1 MTAGRGKNK
10 VKEFFAKSKLFS
22 FFAKAASYLF
32 SKAESSIT
40 GKIFSSYDENLLEKG
55 LLYKSARKM
64 QLDKRFFRPL
74 KRTTSKLISQSVIL
88 SKLNLYLSSFLS
100 IGLNVYGLFFIT
112 SGIGFLIVGLL
123 KYYSFNVQSLSYR
136 EFLLSVV
143 LILAS
148 IPLLFSSLSLASAV
162 CRSKRASAIV
172 FDWLG
177 CKSETFER
185 VTTVT
190 SYSKLAIPIGLLVAV
205 LSVWISP
212 IRLILALVALVFLL
226 AVFYVPETG
235 IVGILF
241 CMPFVS
247 SGALNNLLLYTA
259 ICFVL
264 KYIRGKRTIR
274 FDTLG
279 IVVLLFS
286 IVCLFNYPNL
296 YSETGVRFAADS
308 VFSGLVLFFLITNL
322 MKSKKWIKRCI
333 KSLYASYFLV
343 MIFGVARYIA
353 EALNS
358 EYLLTLFGIS
368 EYRGM
373 VSCFGSSMVF
383 AQYLVILLPFMF
395 LGIHENKKTYK
406 SFAFV
411 MYVVGIVCLFLADEH
426 IAWLGVVMGLI
437 FFFVLYSKKTLAVM
451 MFVLCILPFVYF
463 NLPKVVF
470 ERVSLLNRLS
480 KYITTTFGE
489 IIEGLE
495 SNTVS
500 LFGGTGVGSFNYLY
514 GTTDASYGIVYRMAC
529 EIGVIGLLL
538 FFVCMFFGIQKNT
551 TLYSRGC
558 SKDGRVIT
566 LVSVVAAMSLLG
578 VGFDNNIYG
587 SRIIVLLFW
596 TCIGLS
602 SCVSGTERHNA
613 GMDEILVCEDYIE

>member
-1 MTAGRGKNK
+1 
-10 VKEFFAKSKLFS
+10 
-22 FFAKAASYLF
+22 
-32 SKAESSIT
+32 
-40 GKIFSSYDENLLEKG
+40 
-55 LLYKSARKM
+55 
-64 QLDKRFFRPL
+64 
-74 KRTTSKLISQSVIL
+74 
-88 SKLNLYLSSFLS
+88 
-100 IGLNVYGLFFIT
+100 
-112 SGIGFLIVGLL
+112 
-123 KYYSFNVQSLSYR
+123 
-136 EFLLSVV
+136 
-143 LILAS
+143 
-148 IPLLFSSLSLASAV
+148 
-162 CRSKRASAIV
+162 
-172 FDWLG
+172 
-177 CKSETFER
+177 
-185 VTTVT
+185 
-190 SYSKLAIPIGLLVAV
+190 

-286 IVCLFNYPNL
+286 VVCLFNYPNL
-296 YSETGVRFAADS
+296 YSESGVRFAADS

-343 MIFGVARYIA
+343 MICGVVRYIA

-358 EYLLTLFGIS
+358 EYLLTLFEIS

-480 KYITTTFGE
+480 KYITTTIGE

-551 TLYSRGC
+551 TLYSKGC

-566 LVSVVAAMSLLG
+566 LVSMVAAMALLG
-578 VGFDNNIYG
+578 VGFDNNIFG